1 MLRLSEPTDDLE
13 YVLDECI
20 RGITGNSLLQV
31 SMQID
36 KQSILEAWQN
46 YVNKDSVGNLFR
58 IAPTTKD
65 DVSIFEKLK
74 KSDLIKVYNDY
85 FVPKNKPGNKFYEK
99 ILNAAKGKC
108 PYCGGIGA
116 PRNLDHYLPKSF
128 FPQFSVLPQNLI
140 PTCRD
145 CNIDGKKNRFASKEE
160 EQIIHPYIDKAIFYN
175 EQWIDAIY
183 CETGNDDLGIFE
195 YFVDTPDEWSDVDKK
210 RAERHFQDFDLA
222 RRYATKAAEAS
233 VILMAQIS
241 HLRAVGLNNEDIDA
255 TLVKPAIKALP
266 LSFVNNW
273 QMIMYKAVAKLLIDD
288 CDGGLV

>member
-1 MLRLSEPTDDLE
+1 MLRLSEPKYNLE

-20 RGITGNSLLQV
+20 RGITGNFLLQKN
-31 SMQID
+31 MQIA
-36 KQSILEAWQN
+36 KQSILGAWQN
-46 YVNKDSVGNLFR
+46 YINEVSVGNLFK

-65 DVSIFEKLK
+65 DASIFENLA

-85 FVPKNKPGNKFYEK
+85 FVPENKPGNKFYET
-99 ILNAAKGKC
+99 ILNAAKRKC
-108 PYCGGIGA
+108 PYCGGIGT

-175 EQWIDAIY
+175 EPWIDAIY
-183 CETGNDDLGIFE
+183 CETGNDDLGIFK
-195 YFVDTPDEWSDVDKK
+195 YFLDTPDEWSDVDKK
-210 RAERHFQDFDLA
+210 RAERHFRDFDLA

-241 HLRAVGLNNEDIDA
+241 HLRAVGLNNEDINA